1 MRVLFLIG
9 DRIWSGRVRAFAVA
23 ADGLRE
29 RGHQVAVV
37 CPPGSDVESRLDP
50 AAYELLPLNISGPW
64 PAAAARIR
72 RAVSERF
79 VEVIFVHTDREQ
91 LIASAAARSAG
102 RAAVLRRVSPGE
114 NVVLTR
120 RAKMAMRF
128 AATGF
133 VFASESEMRN
143 AGEIRGT
150 RVASVFATSGAD
162 ANAADSLRGPA
173 RALAGA
179 SGVTQLIVCAY
190 DRTSRIRA
198 APVLRVAS
206 LLAPRHPDLRVAVV
220 GPGSTEEEL
229 RMHAAALR
237 ITKIVR
243 FLGDRPDAFSVLRAA
258 DLGWVVAQSD
268 DGVFAMLDLMA
279 ARVPVLAERSP
290 VTEQYIADGI
300 TGVLFDRT
308 ESAAIA
314 APVARL
320 LAHDDERSAMASAGR
335 ARVARDFPLAQMI
348 DGFERAGESARG
360 FARW

>member
-1 MRVLFLIG
+1 MRALFLIG
-9 DRIWSGRVRAFAVA
+9 DRSWSGSARAFATA
-23 ADGLRE
+23 AAGLRA
-29 RGHQVAVV
+29 RGHQVTIV
-37 CPPGSDVESRLDP
+37 CPPEGDVESRLDV
-50 AAYELLPLNISGPW
+50 AAYEVLPLKTSGPW

-79 VEVIFVHTDREQ
+79 VEVVFVHNDRDQ

-102 RAAVLRRVSPGE
+102 RAAVLRRVPPGE
-114 NVVLTR
+114 SVLLSR
-120 RAKMAMRF
+120 RARLAMRF

-133 VFASESEMRN
+133 LFASESELRA
-143 AGEIRGT
+143 AGDIRGA
-150 RVASVFATSGAD
+150 RVAPAVATPGAD
-162 ANAADSLRGPA
+162 ANVADSLRGPA

-190 DRTSRIRA
+190 DRTGRIRA

-206 LLAPRHPDLRVAVV
+206 LLAPRHSDLRIAVV

-258 DLGWVVAQSD
+258 DLGWVVAKGD

-279 ARVPVLAERSP
+279 ARVPVLAERTP

-320 LAHDDERSAMASAGR
+320 LAHEEERAAMANAGR
-335 ARVARDFPLAQMI
+335 ARVARDFPVSQMI
-348 DGFERAGESARG
+348 DGFERAGEAARG